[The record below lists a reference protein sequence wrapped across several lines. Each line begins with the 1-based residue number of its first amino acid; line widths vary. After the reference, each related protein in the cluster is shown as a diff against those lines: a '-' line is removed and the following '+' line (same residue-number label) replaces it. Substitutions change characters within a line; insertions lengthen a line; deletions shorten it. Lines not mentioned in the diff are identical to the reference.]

1 MNRDK
6 MIAILKGYIYSNYK
20 NASEYADLKGLSRSF
35 VSAVIVGKKNPS
47 KTMLDDVGLEME
59 VTKTTTFK
67 KAMLC
72 AKNSKG

>member
-20 NASEYADLKGLSRSF
+20 NASDYADTKGLSRSF

-47 KTMLDDVGLEME
+47 KTMLDDIGLEME
-59 VTKTTTFK
+59 VTKITEFK
-67 KAMLC
+67 KVTAC